1 MTTDTAIGLDDPGH
15 EKQSGI
21 EDEDRSHE
29 THEGEESV
37 LNDAPR
43 PDLTREDI
51 EKGNDLNTQ
60 ADQLA
65 RAPKTNKLDDDGIEL
80 GR

>member
-1 MTTDTAIGLDDPGH
+1 MTTDTAIGLDEPGDN
-15 EKQSGI
+15 KQSGI

-29 THEGEESV
+29 THDGEESV
-37 LNDAPR
+37 LDDKPR

-51 EKGNDLNTQ
+51 EKGNDLATS

-65 RAPKTNKLDDDGIEL
+65 RAPKTNRIDPAIDL